1 MKSLNPFTSSSGFV
15 LLLPPT
21 PCDNS
26 AGFTAVYNINPV
38 NKDNKVHII
47 LSKKNNA
54 YTGLKISDNKLKE
67 NSNLD
72 WPSIK
77 RKLVATA
84 TANGANI
91 IAIDLMSY

>member
-15 LLLPPT
+15 LLLPRT
-21 PCDNS
+21 GANS
-26 AGFTAVYNINPV
+26 AGFTTVYNINPV

-47 LSKKNNA
+47 SSKENNA